1 MLYGMR
7 ARKLSKK
14 LKAKIAEVTGFAE
27 ERMANFRTVRL
38 FAMEEHE
45 AKRYAELLEQ
55 TEPLVRQSANAEGVL
70 MGGLVRGLAFKM
82 REGCSVQVLTPRVPG
97 TATGGFTSLIAVL
110 YYGGTLVAKEK
121 MTVGSLTSFAMYS
134 ATMGLGFS
142 GLSQLHAETVKSMAS
157 AHRVFELIDR
167 VPAVDQ
173 DVGSQLEKV
182 EGEMELRE
190 VHFTYPSRP
199 EVEVLRGLN
208 LRLHKGE
215 VLAVCGA
222 SGGGKS
228 TIGGLLT
235 RLYEPSTGQVLLDGV
250 DVATLK
256 ASWLRSQIA
265 VVNQEPVLFA
275 ESIRENIRYGIPS
288 HGKPASDAEVE
299 EAARQ
304 ANAAS
309 FIAELP
315 DKYETYVGERGLQ
328 LSGGQRQRVA
338 IARAIIRDPRILV
351 LDEATSALDNE
362 SERLVWEAL
371 QNLMKGRSTLM
382 IAHRSSMI
390 ASASRIAVLDRG
402 RVVQEG
408 TFNELMEDQSGVFK
422 QLMTTLG
429 SR

>member
-1 MLYGMR
+1 
-7 ARKLSKK
+7 
-14 LKAKIAEVTGFAE
+14 
-27 ERMANFRTVRL
+27 
-38 FAMEEHE
+38 
-45 AKRYAELLEQ
+45 
-55 TEPLVRQSANAEGVL
+55 
-70 MGGLVRGLAFKM
+70 
-82 REGCSVQVLTPRVPG
+82 
-97 TATGGFTSLIAVL
+97 VL